1 LFIVKLYES
10 GRMYRQE
17 SALRFSQA
25 QTILLVLPGTNDV
38 YLGHSL
44 SSFKRL
50 VRANVNN
57 ACLSPSRTIR
67 D

>member
-1 LFIVKLYES
+1 LIIVKLDEP
-10 GRMYRQE
+10 GRMYGQQ

-57 ACLSPSRTIR
+57 ACLSPSRINR